1 MIDWNI
7 LGIDPTDNIKE
18 IKKAYASKAKEYHPE
33 ECPEEFE
40 RLHSSYKEAL
50 AFAKSAGKSSVS
62 GKNAP
67 LESLVTEEE
76 NEVSENE
83 HSFDFSQIKVSDEQ
97 SADYAEAKKD
107 DEVSFDFKDEMDNYH
122 REHDGAVIEKT
133 QKIIESA
140 DKIICDNSGVDK
152 YDLWK
157 SLFDTEDFKAVK
169 NEKIFVDI
177 FSQSLINRR
186 LGFDSIKAIDE
197 EFSLER
203 LSGEIDRGVY
213 DPLCDVMFEHR
224 SRIQKIKN
232 DRKRKI
238 TQAIL
243 SIAAAAVFVLK
254 ILHRSGLF

>member
-50 AFAKSAGKSSVS
+50 AFAKAARKSSAPGMNIPPVS
-62 GKNAP
+62 PFAEERKET
-67 LESLVTEEE
+67 ESEKG
-76 NEVSENE
+76 
-83 HSFDFSQIKVSDEQ
+83 FDFSKIETTPQQ
-97 SADYAEAKKD
+97 SFDYSQPVED
-107 DEVSFDFKDEMDNYH
+107 NEVSFDFNDEMDNYH

-157 SLFDTEDFKAVK
+157 SLFDTEDFKSVK

-186 LGFDSIKAIDE
+186 LGDDSIKAIDE

-203 LSGEIDRGVY
+203 ITAEVDRGIY
-213 DPLCDVMFEHR
+213 DPLCDVMYVHR
-224 SRIQKIKN
+224 SRVQKIKN